1 MLKLQQTY
9 NYKKI
14 ITKKHMC
21 KMNNKLKLHILNGIH
36 IYVIVTYKKNNKTN
50 AITTNANK

>member
-1 MLKLQQTY
+1 
-9 NYKKI
+9 
-14 ITKKHMC
+14 
-21 KMNNKLKLHILNGIH
+21 MNNKLKLHILNGIH